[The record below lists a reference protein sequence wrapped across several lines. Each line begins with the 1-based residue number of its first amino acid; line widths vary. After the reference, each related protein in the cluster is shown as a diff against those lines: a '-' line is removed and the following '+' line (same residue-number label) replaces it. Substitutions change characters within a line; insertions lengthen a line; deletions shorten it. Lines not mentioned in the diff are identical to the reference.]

1 MSDPQMFG
9 RYLLLDKV
17 AAGGMAEVW
26 RAKMSGEA
34 NFQRIVAIKKIL
46 PHIAEDEDF
55 IGMFTDE
62 ALITASLTHANIGQV
77 YEFNRIG
84 DTFFIAMEYISGKD
98 LKSVWSW
105 CRHRK
110 SVMPLPL
117 SVLVVQKLADGL
129 EYAHSRVDSEGHPA
143 AVVHRDVSPQN
154 VLISWEG
161 DVKVIDFGIAKA
173 TEKSG
178 KTRPGTLKGKFAYM
192 APEQIRG
199 LPLDGRSDLFALG
212 VVLYEMVTGERAFQA
227 ESEFSLLEL
236 VRNVEIRPPAMLNEN
251 LPAELERIIYK
262 ALHKDRG
269 QRYASCAD
277 FSEDLQRFALTQG
290 KPANARDLAAYL
302 RANFTVDWERE
313 KARLESY
320 RDASALPSNA
330 TPSALPSV
338 NTPIL
343 PFRPVGHADDDDPF
357 APSTQA
363 EVSAGAARPATSNS
377 SSSGSHR
384 PAARPGY
391 ETSLGK
397 RVITEV
403 SSSLPR
409 PHAGMPDPRLADA
422 ATIRNPA
429 SPAPREPSGKTVTQM
444 AARPPVSRLGLWIA
458 VLLSSLVLLAA
469 AMVFVPPYLVER
481 RTVVVTIDGPP
492 QATVHLDD
500 RHGLAAPSLTLA
512 DVSVGSHGLV
522 VEAPGHVA
530 FSTTIQVT
538 GELPVVSITAPLVR
552 TSMKVKVT
560 TQPSGAVLLVDGAV
574 IEGSAPA
581 TLVLPAGSRHEVV
594 ARLTGHREA
603 RAELTV
609 TDEQDQRLELVLKP
623 RTNRI
628 RVVSVPEGAEVKLGG
643 TSLGV
648 TPLVLTRDA
657 EDPFPTLVFSHAK
670 CTSLTTTIE
679 YDRDAAEGRHQADL
693 TCR

>member
-1 MSDPQMFG
+1 MPAHSRVGCLRMTDPQMFG

-26 RAKMSGEA
+26 RAKVSGEA

-62 ALITASLTHANIGQV
+62 ALITASLTHANVGQV
-77 YEFNRIG
+77 YEFNRID
-84 DTFFIAMEYISGKD
+84 DTYFIAMEYISGKD

-110 SVMPLPL
+110 VVLPLPL
-117 SVLVVQKLADGL
+117 SVLIVQKLADGL
-129 EYAHSRVDSEGHPA
+129 EYAHSRVDNEGHPA
-143 AVVHRDVSPQN
+143 SVIHRDVSPQN
-154 VLISWEG
+154 VLVSWEG

-262 ALHKDRG
+262 ALHKDRA
-269 QRYASCAD
+269 QRYPSCAD

-290 KPANARDLAAYL
+290 KPANARDLATYM

-320 RDASALPSNA
+320 RDATASSAPSPTAATLLPGVS
-330 TPSALPSV
+330 TPV
-338 NTPIL
+338 L
-343 PFRPVGHADDDDPF
+343 PFRSVGHEDDPF
-357 APSTQA
+357 SAPPRV
-363 EVSAGAARPATSNS
+363 EV
-377 SSSGSHR
+377 SSSGVR
-384 PAARPGY
+384 RAAAKAGQEVSSGR
-391 ETSLGK
+391 
-397 RVITEV
+397 RVITEM
-403 SSSLPR
+403 SSSMPR
-409 PHAGMPDPRLADA
+409 PDARQAPAFAEA
-422 ATIRNPA
+422 ATVRNTMPA
-429 SPAPREPSGKTVTQM
+429 ERDGSGRTATSVPAKGG
-444 AARPPVSRLGLWIA
+444 ASRLGLWAAII
-458 VLLSSLVLLAA
+458 LSSSVLVAA
-469 AMVFVPPYLVER
+469 AVVFAPSYLVAK
-481 RTVVVTIDGPP
+481 RTVVVTIEGPA
-492 QATVHLDD
+492 QATVHLDE
-500 RHGLAAPSLTLA
+500 RTGLATPSLTIT

-522 VEAPGHVA
+522 VDAPGYVS
-530 FSTTIQVT
+530 FSTNIQVT
-538 GELPVVSITAPLVR
+538 NELPITTIRAPLER
-552 TSMKVKVT
+552 TAMRVKVI
-560 TQPSGAVLLVDGAV
+560 TQPPGAAISVDGDSVDGVTPTTVNLTPGTHGIGAK
-574 IEGSAPA
+574 
-581 TLVLPAGSRHEVV
+581 
-594 ARLTGHREA
+594 LTGYRETQGQVMVTEA
-603 RAELTV
+603 SDQRFELT
-609 TDEQDQRLELVLKP
+609 LKP
-623 RTNRI
+623 RNNRI

-648 TPLVLTRDA
+648 TPLILTRDA

-670 CTSLTTTIE
+670 CTPLTTTIE
-679 YDRDAAEGRHQADL
+679 FDRDVAEARHQADL